1 MKILGSLIGAVLLVV
16 VLKSNLLT
24 AHTVNNTT
32 NTIKENKTMENV
44 IHEFRIIETE
54 DGFRIEITGDKDA
67 IRQMLQGFGPQ
78 SQSFFGNFGPFGRG
92 SGFWSRV
99 RPNFWDWC
107 ERWNWCSQ
115 WSSPEGEKEEE
126 KSHN

>member
-1 MKILGSLIGAVLLVV
+1 MMRILGSLIGVVLFIV

-24 AHTVNNTT
+24 AHPVNNTASP
-32 NTIKENKTMENV
+32 IKENNTMENV
-44 IHEFRIIETE
+44 IHEFKIIETE

-67 IRQMLQGFGPQ
+67 IRQMLHGFGPQ
-78 SQSFFGNFGPFGRG
+78 SQSFFGNFGPCSRG

-99 RPNFWDWC
+99 RPNFGDWHD
-107 ERWNWCSQ
+107 RWTWCDQ
-115 WSSPEGEKEEE
+115 WFSPEGEKEE